1 MSAAATLIPSFIPLL
16 MVAAMRR
23 AEQRICRQ
31 LTEAGALTAESA
43 IQVSLA
49 RSIDRRRLEGLVSG
63 GAIHPAAGGR
73 HFLDP
78 EGLRKFHDDR
88 QRRVILA
95 GAIVVSLIGIG
106 VVTVLALR

>member
-1 MSAAATLIPSFIPLL
+1 MSAVATLIPSLLPLC
-16 MVAAMRR
+16 MVIAMRR

-31 LTEAGALTAESA
+31 LTEAGAFTAESA
-43 IQVSLA
+43 IQVSLE
-49 RSIDRRRLEGLVSG
+49 RSIDRRRLEGLVGG

-78 EGLRKFHDDR
+78 EGLCKFHDNR
-88 QRRVILA
+88 QRRVIIA

-106 VVTVLALR
+106 IATVFALR